1 MSELKIYAANNP
13 HQAETYTDH
22 ATISQLLSTQG
33 VRFER
38 WQATAP
44 LTDASTAEEIIAAY
58 QTDVT
63 RLMVENGFQSV
74 DVVSMNPN
82 HPDKAVLRQ
91 KFLSEHTHTE
101 FEVRFFV
108 GGEGL
113 FYLHLGEQ
121 VFSVLC
127 EAGDL
132 ISVPAGATHWFDMG
146 ANPTFKAIRLFTNPE
161 GWVANFTGNPIAEQF
176 PRLEN

>member
-1 MSELKIYAANNP
+1 MSELRIYPDNNP
-13 HQAETYTDH
+13 QSAQILHDH
-22 ATISQLLSTQG
+22 ATISAALATYG

-38 WQATAP
+38 WEANAP
-44 LTDASTAEEIIAAY
+44 LTDTSTAEEIIAAY
-58 QTDVT
+58 HTDIE
-63 RLMVENGFQSV
+63 RLMAENDFQSV

-91 KFLSEHTHTE
+91 KFLNEHTHTE

-108 GGEGL
+108 DGQGL
-113 FYLHLGEQ
+113 FFLHLGDQ
-121 VFSVLC
+121 VLSVLC
-127 EAGDL
+127 EKGDL

-146 ANPTFKAIRLFTNPE
+146 PNPTFKAIRLFTNPE

-176 PRLEN
+176 PRLDN